1 MTDLVGIFESY
12 SDSLGWQFTYG
23 NAANNNLLQTDLE
36 TNNIYFM
43 LDPLTR
49 VKNKSEYGGLI
60 DTTFSSSFMLIKM
73 SDLDEVYPNKY
84 EKNIKPLLLL
94 LESFEDLVDCSDY
107 QIINWSV
114 IDAIDVLDGNMDG
127 VIVTFSLKI

>member
-1 MTDLVGIFESY
+1 
-12 SDSLGWQFTYG
+12 
-23 NAANNNLLQTDLE
+23 
-36 TNNIYFM
+36 M

-60 DTTFSSSFMLIKM
+60 DTTFNSSFMLIKM